1 MGGTAHPRVAFRVL
15 GPLEAVVDGRTVA
28 LGSPKVRQLLA
39 ALLVNANAVV
49 SSDRLVEI
57 LWGDSAPMDA
67 SGALQK
73 TVHRLRSLLKAT
85 PGPTV
90 DDADV
95 LVTRAPGYV
104 LTVDA
109 ESYDAAHLEEL
120 VAEAQRSSE
129 LGDPRA
135 ALDALDDALALWRGA
150 AFAEFASDD
159 FARTA
164 ATRLDELRVAAI
176 EERVEA
182 FLALGRHDEVTG
194 ELDALVA
201 EYPYRERLW
210 GQLMVALYRSRTP
223 GRRVARLQPRARAA
237 RRRAGNRSRRV
248 VARPRR
254 GDPAAEAGARLGARH
269 GSARRRCASRAI
281 TARAP
286 DGFGA

>member
-39 ALLVNANAVV
+39 ALLVNANTVV

-57 LWGDSAPMDA
+57 LWGESAPMDA

-85 PGPTV
+85 PGPTTE
-90 DDADV
+90 DADV

-120 VAEAQRSSE
+120 VADAQRSSE

-135 ALDALDDALALWRGA
+135 AL
-150 AFAEFASDD
+150 
-159 FARTA
+159 
-164 ATRLDELRVAAI
+164 
-176 EERVEA
+176 
-182 FLALGRHDEVTG
+182 
-194 ELDALVA
+194 
-201 EYPYRERLW
+201 
-210 GQLMVALYRSRTP
+210 
-223 GRRVARLQPRARAA
+223 RRA
-237 RRRAGNRSRRV
+237 RRRAGALARRGLRRVSRPTISLAPKQRGSKSCASPRSRN
-248 VARPRR
+248 
-254 GDPAAEAGARLGARH
+254 
-269 GSARRRCASRAI
+269 ASRHCSRWVATTRSRESSTRWWPSTP
-281 TARAP
+281 TAS
-286 DGFGA
+286 GSGAS